1 MTDDIQKIYAK
12 MTTIEAEISD
22 LRHGYVVINKR
33 YIAPLASLKELTLHA
48 SEAAKRSATGS
59 TYALEAVKKASIA
72 ANEASD
78 SRLVN
83 VADSA
88 ADAAASAAES
98 AIQAAAAAA
107 SAAAAAAAAVSHQA
121 EESSLRASAEAS
133 EATKIAT
140 EAAAE
145 AVKLAN
151 LASDTARSARIR
163 NENK

>member
-107 SAAAAAAAAVSHQA
+107 AVSHQA